1 MIIIRTCQRDR
12 SKYRPAAAF
21 LCVARHGHQ
30 TVSRIKFQCEQRFKL
45 ACMTYKRNILEK
57 VVNPHTFTLVA
68 FGILLAMMLTGGITR
83 AAASNGNFSVT
94 KLGLIPLPRQVAAYK
109 TKWQVPASVRIV
121 AVNPAQR
128 HVAHFL
134 LRFLKR
140 RGIAAKIASTGPAQI
155 TLSTSA
161 ADPQLGHEGY
171 RLEVTRHGAA
181 LSANTGHG
189 LFYAL
194 QTFEQLFNPAQP
206 TDNAIHD
213 VAITDWPRYRWR
225 SVMLDCVRHFFPVP
239 VVEKFIRVAA
249 HYKLNI
255 FHWHLTDDQGWRIE
269 IPQYPRLTTIG
280 AWRPNATPFCSPP
293 AAPDGPRYGGFYTD
307 AQIESVVN
315 YARRRGVTVVPEIDI
330 PGHGRAAI
338 ASYLWLADAKT
349 MPPINTPLS
358 PSPRTF
364 HFLKIVFGD
373 LVSLFPGKFIHLGGD
388 EVNLQAW
395 LHDPAAEQLMRQ
407 RHWTLDQV
415 HDYFARRLAR
425 FLASKGRRAVV
436 WNDVPAQYLPKGAVI
451 ECWSWNSSNIV
462 LKDAR
467 LGHDVIV
474 AWSRRLYF
482 NHSQGDLKYE
492 PHPVGGIDTLRETYN
507 FNPSSLLPKTLR
519 QRLLGAEACLW
530 TEAIP
535 TAHHLFYQL
544 LPREMALAEISW
556 TPLKEQRYSNFVK
569 RTARQYLWLRA
580 NHYNFRIPPPSF
592 HFTASGS
599 SFTATRDPSHNAL
612 DIHTASPTGLVRIT
626 DPVPGAKIYYTRNG
640 LLPNSHSTSYTGAI
654 ALPIISGKPLV
665 LRGVAVDPSGRSSA
679 PSRLDINTTD
689 TTGHAP

>member
-1 MIIIRTCQRDR
+1 MTIDHTCQMETSQCWRGVDCL
-12 SKYRPAAAF
+12 SMA
-21 LCVARHGHQ
+21 LHGHKL
-30 TVSRIKFQCEQRFKL
+30 VYRIKFQCEKCFKL
-45 ACMTYKRNILEK
+45 TYMGHKRNMLGKMLKPCTRIL
-57 VVNPHTFTLVA
+57 LS
-68 FGILLAMMLTGGITR
+68 FGVLLAMTLTGGITR
-83 AAASNGNFSVT
+83 AAKINGTFPVD
-94 KLGLIPLPRQVAAYK
+94 KLGLIPLPRHIAAYSA
-109 TKWQVPASVRIV
+109 KWRIPASVRI
-121 AVNPAQR
+121 AAANSAQR
-128 HVAHFL
+128 DVARFL
-134 LRFLKR
+134 QRFLKR
-140 RGIAAKIASTGPAQI
+140 RGIAAKITPTGPAQI
-155 TLSTSA
+155 TLSTA
-161 ADPQLGHEGY
+161 AANTRLGREGY
-171 RLEVTRHGAA
+171 RLEVTGHGAE
-181 LSANTGHG
+181 LTANDGHG

-206 TDNAIHD
+206 TDNAIHE
-213 VAITDWPRYRWR
+213 VSITDWPRYRWR
-225 SVMLDCVRHFFPVP
+225 GVMLDCVRHFFSVP

-269 IPQYPRLTTIG
+269 IPQYPNLTKIG

-307 AQIESVVN
+307 AQIASVVN
-315 YARRRGVTVVPEIDI
+315 YARRRHITIVPEIDI

-364 HFLKIVFGD
+364 YFLTTVFGD
-373 LVSLFPGKFIHLGGD
+373 LVKMFPGPFIHLGGD

-395 LHDPAAEQLMRQ
+395 LHDPAAEKLMRE

-436 WNDVPAQYLPKGAVI
+436 WNDVPAKYLPKGAVI

-474 AWSRRLYF
+474 AWSRKLYF

-530 TEAIP
+530 TEAIATP
-535 TAHHLFYQL
+535 HHLFYQM

-556 TPLKEQRYSNFVK
+556 TPLKDQHYSDFVK
-569 RTARQYLWLRA
+569 RTAQQYMWLRA

-592 HFTASGS
+592 HFTANGGR
-599 SFTATRDPSHNAL
+599 FTVARDPTHNAL
-612 DIHTASPTGLVRIT
+612 EIRTTSPTGLVRIT
-626 DPVPGAKIYYTRNG
+626 DPVPGTKIYYTRND
-640 LLPNSHSTSYTGAI
+640 LVPDAHSTEYRAAI
-654 ALPIISGKPLV
+654 AMRLKSGPSLV
-665 LRGVAVDPSGRSSA
+665 IRGVAVDPSGRSSA
-679 PSRLDINTTD
+679 PAKLDLKVVGTIGNQK
-689 TTGHAP
+689 